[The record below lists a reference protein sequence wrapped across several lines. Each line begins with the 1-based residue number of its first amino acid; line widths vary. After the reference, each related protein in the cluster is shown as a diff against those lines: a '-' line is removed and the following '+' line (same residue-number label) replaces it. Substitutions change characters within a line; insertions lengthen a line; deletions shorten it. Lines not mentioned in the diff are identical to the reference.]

1 MIIRVLLAGFASFVG
16 GICYLSGLTRLMS
29 SLLLGFGC
37 LMSLFFGAI
46 FAIPNSENILGFPVH
61 GSGGAWPFFMLAV
74 TLAVITL
81 FLLAKKP
88 SQVEYEQLSLDHVKF
103 LGGGLLTCL
112 ASIFIPGF
120 LWFPSEVRRLTVDQA
135 SLGMEVFAGTIVY
148 LIGISCAIYLLYRA
162 TRGGTKGRPDFM
174 KRVVLAIFAVFH
186 LDKIPVLI
194 AYLLI
199 YSPET
204 QIIFPKLAALALASY
219 IPVAIFLWK
228 TGADSE

>member
-37 LMSLFFGAI
+37 IISLFFGAI

-61 GSGGAWPFFMLAV
+61 GTGGAWPFFVLAAL
-74 TLAVITL
+74 LAVITI

-88 SQVEYEQLSLDHVKF
+88 SQVKYEQLSSVHAKF
-103 LGGGLLTCL
+103 LGGGLATSF

-120 LWFPSEVRRLTVDQA
+120 FWFPSESRRLTVDQT
-135 SLGMEVFAGTIVY
+135 SLGVEVFVGTIIY
-148 LIGISCAIYLLYRA
+148 LIGISCSLYLFYRA
-162 TRGGTKGRPDFM
+162 TRGGTEGRTDFM
-174 KRVVLAIFAVFH
+174 KRVVLALYAFFH